1 MTELE
6 MKMFFISTSLKM
18 FLHEMGLDKVHEK
31 GVSDEPDTRHYYL
44 VKGYY
49 NDPRNDNGEVSF

>member
-1 MTELE
+1 MTDLE
-6 MKMFFISTSLKM
+6 M
-18 FLHEMGLDKVHEK
+18 FLREMGLDKVYEK
-31 GVSDEPDTRHYYL
+31 SVSSELDTRHYYL

>member
-1 MTELE
+1 MTDLE
-6 MKMFFISTSLKM
+6 M
-18 FLHEMGLDKVHEK
+18 FLREMGLDKVHKK
-31 GVSDEPDTRHYYL
+31 GVSDEPETRHHYL

>member
-1 MTELE
+1 MTDLE
-6 MKMFFISTSLKM
+6 T
-18 FLHEMGLDKVHEK
+18 FLHEMGLDKIHEK

-49 NDPRNDNGEVSF
+49 NDPRATNGEVPF